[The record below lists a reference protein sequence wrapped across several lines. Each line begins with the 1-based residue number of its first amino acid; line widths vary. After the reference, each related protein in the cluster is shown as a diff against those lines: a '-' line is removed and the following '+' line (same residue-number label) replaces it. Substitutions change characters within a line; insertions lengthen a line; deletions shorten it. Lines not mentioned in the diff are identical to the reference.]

1 MDPFRQPRWQYVVRA
16 FRQVLEA
23 AVGPEHV
30 AIDAAAAAAADEYNI
45 VHVPSDALADGKDE
59 QHGSAHDDIEGGG
72 GGRPYAE
79 ENEEEEV
86 EEELVSISYDGYVYN
101 RTSGEYLGTYVELR
115 QQFDQAEDIRQ
126 AHGDANRAQR
136 LLYEPRADPL
146 EAAGVDDPAFYRAYC
161 DNERIEGYRC
171 QTNLQTARR
180 ALYHSTHGAQSRRRM
195 PDGTYALECYEDEDG
210 DGDGDGDDKQKQQ
223 EEDDQEA
230 VGVQHGRVQPHVGE
244 QEDERIDYTRVAAE
258 HAAVLMQ
265 PLVELPKRE
274 QDDWD
279 SMFAR
284 YQRLYQ
290 LGHHAAAISSVSPYR
305 SMNDDDDDDDDD
317 DNGHASDS
325 DDDNDAEQE
334 FGMQQA
340 GGSTR
345 RAPALVEDDEMI
357 SDDDSEDGDTQHW
370 REQMIQSHMGPAAA
384 AAADGSNDARALT
397 DVRYQR
403 VWREYRRALAFS
415 ARALLRCSG
424 MADNEVIRYAKHVLA
439 HRCCLFFYPSG
450 LLTVN
455 RHGSEP
461 AHRLCAPP
469 AAAARWFDAAL
480 ASGMVPL
487 VTAYSSTEFLRR
499 RERDYLR
506 LCHGVTRQRLPVEI
520 LDAPEGMLPPGAASA
535 TPALLDGAVAVSNPM
550 RERWECLDELDVY
563 RVFDV
568 TAQTP
573 LLVARRNGAFHRWL
587 TRFAQQQNLQQTLL
601 VGDYA
606 GFQTMYAGM
615 RRQVFEESL
624 VYRAGVAAQP
634 VQRHQDAALA
644 PRTLSMADENNSTA
658 SPPVHARRRHEDIDA
673 EHAACGRPPL
683 LGDAHSALND
693 RWLLVRRPDL
703 YVLFQ
708 QERHQHE
715 GALGMLQREAR
726 TDDERAF
733 VARAR
738 KKLSAQ
744 CSARS
749 VAEQHAVQ
757 QTFSAML
764 RWRDALVLADA
775 DADADAAGP
784 PGAGELNYAAL
795 LQRMRKAVVQP
806 EKARDLL
813 KNTIVPDLASVL
825 SLLQVVFMERE
836 EKNR

>member
-1 MDPFRQPRWQYVVRA
+1 
-16 FRQVLEA
+16 
-23 AVGPEHV
+23 
-30 AIDAAAAAAADEYNI
+30 
-45 VHVPSDALADGKDE
+45 
-59 QHGSAHDDIEGGG
+59 
-72 GGRPYAE
+72 
-79 ENEEEEV
+79 
-86 EEELVSISYDGYVYN
+86 
-101 RTSGEYLGTYVELR
+101 
-115 QQFDQAEDIRQ
+115 
-126 AHGDANRAQR
+126 
-136 LLYEPRADPL
+136 
-146 EAAGVDDPAFYRAYC
+146 
-161 DNERIEGYRC
+161 
-171 QTNLQTARR
+171 
-180 ALYHSTHGAQSRRRM
+180 M
-195 PDGTYALECYEDEDG
+195 PDGTYAFGCFEDEDG
-210 DGDGDGDDKQKQQ
+210 DGDGDGDDKHKQQ
-223 EEDDQEA
+223 EDGLEA
-230 VGVQHGRVQPHVGE
+230 VGVQHRRVQPHVGE
-244 QEDERIDYTRVAAE
+244 QEDERTDYTRIAAE

-279 SMFAR
+279 SMFTR

-305 SMNDDDDDDDDD
+305 SMNDNDGDGDGDEDDDD
-317 DNGHASDS
+317 GHASGS
-325 DDDNDAEQE
+325 DDDEDDEQK

-340 GGSTR
+340 DGPTRRTR

-384 AAADGSNDARALT
+384 EDGSSNARALT

-455 RHGSEP
+455 SHGSEP

-469 AAAARWFDAAL
+469 PAAARWFDAAL

-644 PRTLSMADENNSTA
+644 PRTLSMADENNNSTA
-658 SPPVHARRRHEDIDA
+658 SPPVHARRRHEDIDV

-683 LGDAHSALND
+683 LGDAHNALND

-726 TDDERAF
+726 TEDERAF

-744 CSARS
+744 CTARS

-757 QTFSAML
+757 QTFSAVL
-764 RWRDALVLADA
+764 RWRDALLLADA

-784 PGAGELNYAAL
+784 PGAGELNYVAL

-813 KNTIVPDLASVL
+813 KNTIVPDLASIL

-836 EKNR
+836 KNR